1 MTYQI
6 IRVRQKDI
14 KAGEKARDRG
24 SVYGRQHT
32 NPVANAIHEQTSLNF
47 AQVFDDY
54 MCSWSQICHPKYRE
68 AHFPRSVARFIRRF
82 DRGEKVKPFN
92 FKLVWK

>member
-1 MTYQI
+1 MAYQI

-14 KAGEKARDRG
+14 KAGEKARDKG
-24 SVYGRQHT
+24 SLYGRQHT
-32 NPVANAIHEQTSLNF
+32 NPVANAIHEQTTWNF
-47 AQVFDDY
+47 AQVFSDY
-54 MCSWSQICHPKYRE
+54 VANDTHICNPKYRE

-82 DRGEKVKPFN
+82 DRGEEVKPFN

>member
-6 IRVRQKDI
+6 IRVTDKHIR
-14 KAGEKARDRG
+14 E
-24 SVYGRQHT
+24 GRLQSLAFYRSPLAVESPCKT
-32 NPVANAIHEQTSLNF
+32 CPIAQAIHEQTRYVNAMVDTDGIF
-47 AQVFDDY
+47 TNGGNT
-54 MCSWSQICHPKYRE
+54 

-92 FKLVWK
+92 FKLTWK